1 MWYDAPSDDIEWRTS
16 SKNVTL
22 EIVPAKA
29 AWKAAYNKGG
39 NETELVTKLFI
50 RARESVVASTRGQ
63 TMTEYALILAAIAVV
78 VYGTYRVLG
87 NNIGSLASGVDSA
100 LTNA

>member
-1 MWYDAPSDDIEWRTS
+1 MGV
-16 SKNVTL
+16 K
-22 EIVPAKA
+22 
-29 AWKAAYNKGG
+29 KGDMKM
-39 NETELVTKLFI
+39 ESMTKLFI
-50 RARESVVASTRGQ
+50 RARESVVRSTRGQ

-87 NNIGSLASGVDSA
+87 NSINSLAVGVDSA

>member
-1 MWYDAPSDDIEWRTS
+1 MEA
-16 SKNVTL
+16 VM
-22 EIVPAKA
+22 
-29 AWKAAYNKGG
+29 
-39 NETELVTKLFI
+39 TKMFI
-50 RARESVVASTRGQ
+50 RVREFVVRNSHGQ

-87 NNIGSLASGVDSA
+87 NNIGTLASGIDSA